1 MRTLILFLIFFSFS
15 ALASEPEKNNGQPL
29 YHVHTPEGGVKKQ
42 SGPIK
47 VVNVQLLTHES
58 ILEKNIK
65 TEDLVEFMKS
75 LEQAVKS
82 SYLQNEKG
90 ELLVKIQLVKDSE
103 FGFRF
108 QTRGDLTNAFL
119 QRVSDN
125 IVKLKNLTPL
135 NDSVSFQVHYTIG
148 VSGV

>member
-1 MRTLILFLIFFSFS
+1 MRTLLLFLTLSSFCV
-15 ALASEPEKNNGQPL
+15 LASEPENNNAQPL

-58 ILEKNIK
+58 VLEKNIK
-65 TEDLVEFMKS
+65 TEELAEFIKN

-82 SYLQNEKG
+82 SYLQKEKG
-90 ELLVKIQLVKDSE
+90 ELLVKIELVKDSE

-108 QTRGDLTNAFL
+108 QSRGNLTNAFL

-125 IVKLKNLTPL
+125 IVKLKNLSPL
-135 NDSVSFQVHYTIG
+135 KDSVSFQVHYIIG